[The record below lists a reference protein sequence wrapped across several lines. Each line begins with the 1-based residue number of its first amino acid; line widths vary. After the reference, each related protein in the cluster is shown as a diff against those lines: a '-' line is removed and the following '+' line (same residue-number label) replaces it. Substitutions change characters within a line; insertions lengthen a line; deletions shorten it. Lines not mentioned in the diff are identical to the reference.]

1 MIDTTEIGGSVAK
14 KRVASEAVMLY
25 RVILELPIW
34 RITASMRIEQNLC
47 ALLRVIEGGR
57 SSSDALVEGIAT
69 LDILGGFA
77 RMIRPGHIANVWTDN
92 TTDKQRFGEFK
103 TKLGC
108 VVLVIPLV
116 PSRSRTFLQ
125 RSIGFC
131 YSTYVFPL
139 LFYVFESDNIKHSGT
154 AEMKHVS
161 SSSVITQSEDEISP
175 SKLMFTSE
183 QLAIFVGLIR
193 DVEEDSVQRHQ
204 IRALAIRAVSE
215 QLKVEQNAEAVFGH
229 ELQLL
234 LMSASLKC
242 PTYLRQS
249 FTKSSVLM
257 RWNDTENLYL
267 DVKSLEDTIVFSD
280 GFEDEKKKG
289 TKVFQIHGD
298 EADMKILNMLY
309 DECEGK
315 YSREL

>member
-1 MIDTTEIGGSVAK
+1 MENHCIHENRA
-14 KRVASEAVMLY
+14 
-25 RVILELPIW
+25 
-34 RITASMRIEQNLC
+34 NLC

-92 TTDKQRFGEFK
+92 TTNDTNNDFESLNVNLQLR
-103 TKLGC
+103 LYWI
-108 VVLVIPLV
+108 IPLV
-116 PSRSRTFLQ
+116 LILDLVYFSSAVNR
-125 RSIGFC
+125 I
-131 YSTYVFPL
+131 L
-139 LFYVFESDNIKHSGT
+139 LFYVRLFFYFCFRNDNIKPSGT

-215 QLKVEQNAEAVFGH
+215 QLK
-229 ELQLL
+229 
-234 LMSASLKC
+234 
-242 PTYLRQS
+242 
-249 FTKSSVLM
+249 
-257 RWNDTENLYL
+257 
-267 DVKSLEDTIVFSD
+267 
-280 GFEDEKKKG
+280 G
-289 TKVFQIHGD
+289 TKCGGSVWT
-298 EADMKILNMLY
+298 
-309 DECEGK
+309 
-315 YSREL
+315 